1 MPMTAELTKRQLEV
15 AKLAAAGWAN
25 PEIAAK
31 LNLSESA
38 VNQHIQTI
46 KRKLGIS
53 RKTQIATAL
62 HEEGLL

>member
-1 MPMTAELTKRQLEV
+1 MEMAAELTKRQLEV
-15 AKLAAAGWAN
+15 ARLAAKGWAN

-38 VNQHIQTI
+38 INQHIQTA
-46 KRKLGIS
+46 KRKLGVS
-53 RKTQIATAL
+53 RKSQIAAAL